1 MNLSDR
7 ITIVETKLKLLEKA
21 IYALV
26 VINLADLGITII

>member
-1 MNLSDR
+1 MNLAER
-7 ITIVETKLKLLEKA
+7 MTIVETKLKLLEKA